1 MGKKSTKAPDYT
13 ELANASREAIA
24 LGRELGTRQ
33 LDFAEQQYNEMRPLL
48 TGIAESQ
55 IAAQDQQLA
64 QAEDYYDYQ
73 VETFRPLERGLVA
86 DAQEFSTQSYRDRM
100 AGDAAAAAGRAFS
113 NTQEALSRSDAARG
127 LNPNSPAARAARQQ
141 ASLGLAAQRA
151 NAMTSADNRAEQMGW
166 ARRMDA
172 AGLGRGLAGA
182 SAAAYQGSV
191 GAGNAGAGTYQQ
203 PGQGYMAGMG
213 QGAGTMMGGYQ
224 TGMRGLQGIVDSQTS
239 VYNTGVNAQG
249 EMYGALL
256 GAGGNM
262 MAAGMGSG
270 GIFSDRRLKEG
281 IEFSH
286 VDQNSG
292 LNIYTFRYKGAPN
305 RKFMGV
311 IADEVETRFPDAV
324 AYGDDGYASVDYAY
338 LGIPFKEITEVA

>member
-13 ELANASREAIA
+13 ELAATSREAIA

-33 LDFAEQQYNEMRPLL
+33 LDFAEAQYNEMKPLL

-55 IAAQDQQLA
+55 IAAQDQQLEQA
-64 QAEDYYDYQ
+64 QDYYDYQ

-203 PGQGYMAGMG
+203 PGQGYMAGLG

-249 EMYGALL
+249 EMFGALL
-256 GAGGNM
+256 GAGGTLG
-262 MAAGMGSG
+262 AAGIGKW
-270 GIFSDRRLKEG
+270 SDRRLKED

-286 VDQNSG
+286 IDQNSG
-292 LNIYTFRYKGAPN
+292 LRIYTFRYIGVPD
-305 RKFMGV
+305 RRFMGV
-311 IADEVETRFPDAV
+311 MADEVETAFPDAV
-324 AYGDDGYASVDYAY
+324 TYDDDGYAAVDYAQ
-338 LGIPFKEITEVA
+338 LGIPFKEITEEAV